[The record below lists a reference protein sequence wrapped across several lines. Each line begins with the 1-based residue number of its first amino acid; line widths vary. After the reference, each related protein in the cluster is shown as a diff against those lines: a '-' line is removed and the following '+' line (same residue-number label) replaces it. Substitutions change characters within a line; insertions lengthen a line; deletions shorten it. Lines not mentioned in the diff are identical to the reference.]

1 MGRPLLLLLLLP
13 LPVFLQAGGS
23 AGSSPG
29 YPYGVTQPKYLSAP
43 MGGSVEIPFSFY
55 HPWVLARPPN
65 VRIRWRR
72 DHFHGE
78 VFYSTRPHFIH
89 KDFSDRLFLSWKEG
103 QESGFLR
110 ISNLQKEDQSV
121 YFFRVQLDIQT
132 GDINK
137 SETKKWQSIE
147 GTNLTITQA
156 VKTTTWR
163 PSSTT
168 STASLRVTEGKRHSE
183 SWHLSLETTVWVAVA
198 VAALGI
204 MILGLIFLL
213 WWRRRKGQQQAKT
226 TTSARGSFQ
235 NTEEL
240 YENTKN
246 EGQSTD
252 LKHNP
257 KDNGIVY
264 ASLALSSST
273 LPREP
278 PSHHPLKSPQNEILY
293 SVLKA

>member
-1 MGRPLLLLLLLP
+1 MGRTLLLPLLLP

-110 ISNLQKEDQSV
+110 ISNLQTEDQSV
-121 YFFRVQLDIQT
+121 YFFQVQLDIQT

-156 VKTTTWR
+156 VMTTTWR
-163 PSSTT
+163 PRSATT
-168 STASLRVTEGKRHSE
+168 TARLGVTEGKGRSE
-183 SWHLSLETTVWVAVA
+183 SCHLSLETAVGVA
-198 VAALGI
+198 VAAAVLKTV
-204 MILGLIFLL
+204 ILGFMCHL
-213 WWRRRKGQQQAKT
+213 WWSRRKDRRA
-226 TTSARGSFQ
+226 
-235 NTEEL
+235 
-240 YENTKN
+240 
-246 EGQSTD
+246 
-252 LKHNP
+252 P
-257 KDNGIVY
+257 
-264 ASLALSSST
+264 SSDFGPTQCGDKGYVLT
-273 LPREP
+273 LED
-278 PSHHPLKSPQNEILY
+278 
-293 SVLKA
+293 VM